1 MLRINFYTACSLRE
15 QKNGGII
22 SAYIFKSRFD
32 FKMIQIKEKSGDL
45 DIRELEIL
53 ERLES
58 NGHLTQRDLSKEVGI
73 ALGLVNHL
81 LKKMVTKGWI
91 KIKNIDAKKIRY
103 LITPEGAKEKSSL
116 LYKRVESTIHF
127 YLEAKRVIKDKVIHL
142 KNEGIKD
149 VSIYGINH
157 ISEVLFIVLKELGLE
172 LNSVV
177 DEKEEGKEWF
187 GYKVIGI
194 DQFVKSNTSVLILA
208 SFDKEEIDGFCKEQE
223 NVKVVVLRE

>member
-1 MLRINFYTACSLRE
+1 
-15 QKNGGII
+15 
-22 SAYIFKSRFD
+22 
-32 FKMIQIKEKSGDL
+32 MIQIKEKLGDL

-53 ERLES
+53 ERLEN

-91 KIKNIDAKKIRY
+91 KIKNIDSKKIRY
-103 LITPEGAKEKSSL
+103 LITPEGAREKSSL

-127 YLEAKRVIKDKVIHL
+127 YLEAKMVIKDKVIHL
-142 KNEGIKD
+142 KNEGIEG

-172 LNSVV
+172 LAYVV
-177 DEKEEGKEWF
+177 DDNKEGEVWF
-187 GYKVIGI
+187 GYTVVNMNE
-194 DQFVKSNTSVLILA
+194 FVKSNTNVLIIA
-208 SFDKEEIDGFCKEQE
+208 SFDKEEIADFYKEHE

>member
-1 MLRINFYTACSLRE
+1 
-15 QKNGGII
+15 
-22 SAYIFKSRFD
+22 
-32 FKMIQIKEKSGDL
+32 MIQIKEKSGNL

-53 ERLES
+53 ERLEG

-81 LKKMVTKGWI
+81 LKKMVKKGWI
-91 KIKNIDAKKIRY
+91 KIKNIDSKKIRY
-103 LITPEGAKEKSSL
+103 LITPEGAREKSSL

-142 KNEGIKD
+142 KKEGIED

-172 LNSVV
+172 LKSVV
-177 DEKEEGKEWF
+177 DDKKEGEEWF
-187 GYKVIGI
+187 GYKVIDM

-208 SFDKEEIDGFCKEQE
+208 SFDKKEIGNFNKEQE

>member
-1 MLRINFYTACSLRE
+1 MIN
-15 QKNGGII
+15 
-22 SAYIFKSRFD
+22 
-32 FKMIQIKEKSGDL
+32 KMKEKPGNL

-53 ERLES
+53 ERLEN

-103 LITPEGAKEKSSL
+103 LITPEGAREKSSL

-127 YLEAKRVIKDKVIHL
+127 YLEAKRVIKDKIIHL
-142 KNEGIKD
+142 KNEGIED
-149 VSIYGINH
+149 VSIYGVNH

-172 LNSVV
+172 LASVV
-177 DEKEEGKEWF
+177 EEKRAGEEWF
-187 GYKVIGI
+187 GYNVIGMEEFLKNQ
-194 DQFVKSNTSVLILA
+194 DSVLVFA
-208 SFDKEEIDGFCKEQE
+208 SFDQREIDSFCKEFE
-223 NVKVVVLRE
+223 DVKVVVLRE

>member
-1 MLRINFYTACSLRE
+1 
-15 QKNGGII
+15 
-22 SAYIFKSRFD
+22 
-32 FKMIQIKEKSGDL
+32 MIQIKEKSGNL

-53 ERLES
+53 ERLEG

-81 LKKMVTKGWI
+81 LKKMVKKGWI
-91 KIKNIDAKKIRY
+91 KIKNIDSKKIRY
-103 LITPEGAKEKSSL
+103 LITPEGAREKSSL

-142 KNEGIKD
+142 KKEGIED

-172 LNSVV
+172 LKSVV
-177 DEKEEGKEWF
+177 DDKKEGKEWF
-187 GYKVIGI
+187 GYKVIDM

-208 SFDKEEIDGFCKEQE
+208 SFDKKEIGNFNKEQE

>member
-1 MLRINFYTACSLRE
+1 
-15 QKNGGII
+15 
-22 SAYIFKSRFD
+22 
-32 FKMIQIKEKSGDL
+32 MIQMKEKSGDL

-53 ERLES
+53 ERLEN

-81 LKKMVTKGWI
+81 LKKMVKKGWI

-103 LITPEGAKEKSSL
+103 LITPEGAREKSSL

-142 KNEGIKD
+142 KNEGIKN

-157 ISEVLFIVLKELGLE
+157 ISEVLFIVLKELNLE
-172 LNSVV
+172 LVYVV
-177 DEKEEGKEWF
+177 DDNKEGEVWF
-187 GYKVIGI
+187 GYTVVKI
-194 DQFVKSNTSVLILA
+194 DEFVGSDANVLILA
-208 SFDKEEIDGFCKEQE
+208 SFDKEEIDSFCKEQE
-223 NVKVVVLRE
+223 NIKVVVLRE

>member
-1 MLRINFYTACSLRE
+1 MR
-15 QKNGGII
+15 
-22 SAYIFKSRFD
+22 D
-32 FKMIQIKEKSGDL
+32 KSGDL

-53 ERLES
+53 ERLEN

-103 LITPEGAKEKSSL
+103 LITPEGASEKSSL
-116 LYKRVESTIHF
+116 LYKRVDSTIHF

-142 KNEGIKD
+142 KNEGVKD
-149 VSIYGINH
+149 VSIYGINN

-172 LNSVV
+172 LNSIV
-177 DEKEEGKEWF
+177 DEKKEGKEWF
-187 GYKVIGI
+187 GYNVIGI
-194 DQFVKSNTSVLILA
+194 DQFVKSNTGVLILA
-208 SFDKEEIDGFCKEQE
+208 TFDKEKIDDFCKEQE
-223 NVKVVVLRE
+223 GIKVVALRD

>member
-1 MLRINFYTACSLRE
+1 
-15 QKNGGII
+15 
-22 SAYIFKSRFD
+22 
-32 FKMIQIKEKSGDL
+32 MIQIKEKSGDL

-53 ERLES
+53 ERLEN

-81 LKKMVTKGWI
+81 LKKMVNKGWI

-103 LITPEGAKEKSSL
+103 LITPEGAREKSSL

-142 KNEGIKD
+142 KNEGIES
-149 VSIYGINH
+149 VSIYGVNH
-157 ISEVLFIVLKELGLE
+157 ISEVLFIVLKELDLE
-172 LNSVV
+172 LAHVV
-177 DEKEEGKEWF
+177 DDNKEGEVWF

-194 DQFVKSNTSVLILA
+194 DQFVTSNTTVLILA
-208 SFDKEEIDGFCKEQE
+208 AFDKEEIDGFCKEQE
-223 NVKVVVLRE
+223 NVKVVLLRE

>member
-1 MLRINFYTACSLRE
+1 
-15 QKNGGII
+15 
-22 SAYIFKSRFD
+22 
-32 FKMIQIKEKSGDL
+32 MIQMKEKSGNP

-53 ERLES
+53 ERLEN

-103 LITPEGAKEKSSL
+103 LITPEGAREKSSL
-116 LYKRVESTIHF
+116 LYNRVESTIHF

-142 KNEGIKD
+142 KNEGIED

-172 LNSVV
+172 LASVV
-177 DEKEEGKEWF
+177 EEKKQGEKWF
-187 GYKVIGI
+187 GYDVIGMEE
-194 DQFVKSNTSVLILA
+194 FVKNKDSVLVFA
-208 SFDKEEIDGFCKEQE
+208 SFDQSEIDRFCKEYE
-223 NVKVVVLRE
+223 GVKVVVLRE

>member
-1 MLRINFYTACSLRE
+1 
-15 QKNGGII
+15 
-22 SAYIFKSRFD
+22 
-32 FKMIQIKEKSGDL
+32 MIQMKEKSGDL

-53 ERLES
+53 ERLEN

-81 LKKMVTKGWI
+81 LKKMVKKGWI

-103 LITPEGAKEKSSL
+103 LITPEGAREKSSL

-157 ISEVLFIVLKELGLE
+157 ISEVLFIVLKELNLE
-172 LNSVV
+172 LVYVV
-177 DEKEEGKEWF
+177 DDNKEGEVWF
-187 GYKVIGI
+187 GYTVVKI
-194 DQFVKSNTSVLILA
+194 DEFVGSDANVLILA

-223 NVKVVVLRE
+223 NIKIVVLRE

>member
-1 MLRINFYTACSLRE
+1 
-15 QKNGGII
+15 
-22 SAYIFKSRFD
+22 
-32 FKMIQIKEKSGDL
+32 MIQTKEKSGDL

-53 ERLES
+53 ERLEN

-81 LKKMVTKGWI
+81 LKKMVNKGWI

-127 YLEAKRVIKDKVIHL
+127 YLDAKRVIKEKVVHL
-142 KNEGIKD
+142 KNEGIEN

-172 LNSVV
+172 LAYVV
-177 DEKEEGKEWF
+177 DDNKEGEMWF
-187 GYKVIGI
+187 GYTVVKM
-194 DQFVKSNTSVLILA
+194 DEFVKSSTNVLILA
-208 SFDKEEIDGFCKEQE
+208 SFNKEEIDGFCKEQE
-223 NVKVVVLRE
+223 NVKVVLLRE

>member
-1 MLRINFYTACSLRE
+1 
-15 QKNGGII
+15 
-22 SAYIFKSRFD
+22 
-32 FKMIQIKEKSGDL
+32 MIQIKEKSGNL

-53 ERLES
+53 ERLEG

-81 LKKMVTKGWI
+81 LKKMVKKGWI
-91 KIKNIDAKKIRY
+91 KIKNIDSKKIRY
-103 LITPEGAKEKSSL
+103 LITPEGAREKSSL

-127 YLEAKRVIKDKVIHL
+127 YLDAKRVIKDKVIHL
-142 KNEGIKD
+142 KKEGIED

-172 LNSVV
+172 LVCVV
-177 DEKEEGKEWF
+177 DDNKEGEEWF
-187 GYKVIGI
+187 GYDVIGM
-194 DQFVKSNTSVLILA
+194 DQFVKSNTTALILA
-208 SFDKEEIDGFCKEQE
+208 SFDKEEIDNFNKEHE

>member
-1 MLRINFYTACSLRE
+1 M
-15 QKNGGII
+15 
-22 SAYIFKSRFD
+22 
-32 FKMIQIKEKSGDL
+32 KEKSGNL

-53 ERLES
+53 ERLEN

-103 LITPEGAKEKSSL
+103 LITPEGAREKSSL

-127 YLEAKRVIKDKVIHL
+127 YLEAKRVIKDKIIHL
-142 KNEGIKD
+142 KNEGIED
-149 VSIYGINH
+149 VSIYGVNH

-172 LNSVV
+172 LASVV
-177 DEKEEGKEWF
+177 EEKRAGEEWF
-187 GYKVIGI
+187 GYNIIGM
-194 DQFVKSNTSVLILA
+194 DEFVKNQDGVLVFA
-208 SFDKEEIDGFCKEQE
+208 SFDEREIDCFCKEFE
-223 NVKVVVLRE
+223 DVKVVVLRE

>member
-1 MLRINFYTACSLRE
+1 
-15 QKNGGII
+15 
-22 SAYIFKSRFD
+22 
-32 FKMIQIKEKSGDL
+32 MIQIKEKPGKL

-53 ERLES
+53 ERLEG
-58 NGHLTQRDLSKEVGI
+58 NGNLTQRDLSKEVGI

-81 LKKMVTKGWI
+81 LKKMVQKGWI

-103 LITPEGAKEKSSL
+103 LITPEGAREKSSL

-127 YLEAKRVIKDKVIHL
+127 YLDAKRVIKEKVIHL
-142 KNEGIKD
+142 KNEGIEG

-177 DEKEEGKEWF
+177 DEKKEGKEWF
-187 GYKVIGI
+187 GYKVIGM

-208 SFDKEEIDGFCKEQE
+208 SFDKKEIDNFYKEQE
-223 NVKVVVLRE
+223 DVKVVTLRE